1 MQTKFNWILL
11 ACATAAL
18 VVTGYKEMSA
28 RPQAHTVDN
37 ASCTPDAIKR
47 IDSITERAIQS
58 SKCAQLPK

>member
-18 VVTGYKEMSA
+18 VVTGYKEMN
-28 RPQAHTVDN
+28 RKPQAHTVDN
-37 ASCTPDAIKR
+37 ASCTADAIKQ

>member
-18 VVTGYKEMSA
+18 VVTGYKEMN
-28 RPQAHTVDN
+28 RKPQAYTVN
-37 ASCTPDAIKR
+37 SASCTPDAIKQ
-47 IDSITERAIQS
+47 IDSITERAIQA

>member
-18 VVTGYKEMSA
+18 VVTGYKEMTSK
-28 RPQAHTVDN
+28 PQVHTVDN
-37 ASCTPDAIKR
+37 ASCTADAIKS